1 MDIFNFIID
10 TKQASVL
17 SGYSQRHIERLCS
30 SGSVKAKK
38 VGFSWIID
46 RRLFNLKRPGHIDKD
61 HTGEIRQQVIL
72 RFMNGAATLEEALNY
87 EGYNS
92 LSDAE
97 KHDVISKL
105 RFSGG
110 SL

>member
-1 MDIFNFIID
+1 MNIFNFIID

-17 SGYSQRHIERLCS
+17 SGYSRRHIEKLCA

-38 VGFSWIID
+38 IGFTWIID
-46 RRLFNLKRPGHIDKD
+46 RRLFSLKRPGHINKD

-72 RFMNGAATLEEALNY
+72 RFMNGAESMEEALDFD
-87 EGYNS
+87 GYN
-92 LSDAE
+92 LLNDAE
-97 KHDVISKL
+97 KADVLSKI